1 MPSKTSRFR
10 GSRTHGRGAKAG
22 RGKGKRG
29 GFGNAGLHK
38 HKFKWMLKYD
48 PDHFGRHGF
57 KRPQGI
63 ITQERTINISEVEEK
78 LAGYLMSG
86 SAKQVEGKIQV
97 DLGAVGYDKLLGSGR
112 ATLPLTIIVPCA
124 STRAVEKLKKVGGV
138 IVAEEVTAEKKREI
152 KPPAGPPAGAKP
164 APPPKGGKQ
173 GTPATPK
180 PAKAPAPL
188 QPNAVKAGPAPKKQ
202 Q

>member
-29 GFGNAGLHK
+29 GFGNAGMHK

-63 ITQERTINISEVEEK
+63 VGRERTINISEVEEN
-78 LAGYLMSG
+78 LAKYLMSR

-97 DLGAVGYDKLLGSGR
+97 DLGALGYDKLLGTGR
-112 ATLPLTIIVPCA
+112 ATLPLIILVPCA
-124 STRAVEKLKKVGGV
+124 STRAVEKFKKVGGV
-138 IVAEEVTAEKKREI
+138 IVAEEVTAEKKRVE

-164 APPPKGGKQ
+164 APAPKGGKE

-180 PAKAPAPL
+180 PAKAPAAS
-188 QPNAVKAGPAPKKQ
+188 QPKAVKAGPAPKKQ